1 MKSREI
7 KNVLIARFSALGDVA
22 MTIPVVYNMC
32 RSNEQVR
39 FIFITRRLPSTIF
52 LNKPANLEV
61 LPIELD
67 HYRGI
72 AGMRRL
78 AAELKEAYGIDAFAD
93 LHGSL
98 RTRMLRF
105 FLRLSGVK
113 TACIHKQRLRR
124 NALTR
129 ARNKVMLPLTP
140 TRARYREVFWN
151 LGLPREDSFDHIFQG
166 AEPSPEVYAA
176 ATPPRAPGE
185 RWIAV
190 APFAAHAGKIYP
202 LDLMEQVVAA
212 LAARRGFKIFLF
224 GAGGEES
231 ATLARWRARYGEQ
244 LVNMAE
250 LRLGLPAEM
259 ALLRHCSVMLSM
271 DSANMHLASL
281 VRLRVVSIWGATH
294 PYCGFM
300 GWHQRREDAVQLD
313 MVCRPCSIYG
323 NRPCRRG
330 DYHCLRGIQPA
341 YIISHIDRL
350 LKLQDDKKAG
360 KQSPGPVA

>member
-1 MKSREI
+1 MSKREVR
-7 KNVLIARFSALGDVA
+7 NVLIARFSALGDVA
-22 MTIPVVYNMC
+22 MSIPVVYSLC
-32 RSNEQVR
+32 RTNEAVR
-39 FIFITRRLPSTIF
+39 FVYITRKVPASIF

-61 LPIELD
+61 LAIDLD
-67 HYRGI
+67 TYKGI
-72 AGMRRL
+72 SGMRRL
-78 AAELKEAYGIDAFAD
+78 ARELREAYGIDAFAD

-98 RTRMLRF
+98 RTRL
-105 FLRLSGVK
+105 LRLFLGLYGVRI
-113 TACIHKQRLRR
+113 AYIHKQRRR
-124 NALTR
+124 RSALTR
-129 ARNKVMLPLTP
+129 ARNKVMLPLT
-140 TRARYREVFWN
+140 TSRAKYREVFWS

-176 ATPPRAPGE
+176 ATPPRRPE
-185 RWIAV
+185 EKWIAV

-202 LDLMEQVVAA
+202 LELMEQVVKE
-212 LAARRGFKIFLF
+212 LASRPNFKIFLF
-224 GAGGEES
+224 GAGQEET
-231 ATLARWRARYGEQ
+231 ATFARWRAKYGEQ

-259 ALLRHCSVMLSM
+259 ALLRHSQVMLSM

-323 NRPCRRG
+323 NKPCRRG

-341 YIISHIDRL
+341 YVLSHIDRL
-350 LKLQDDKKAG
+350 LHLQAEKLAAKK
-360 KQSPGPVA
+360 